1 MNMLN
6 EQLMALFTEVSGKP
20 VTLNTKIS
28 TLNLDSLDILEVSMK
43 MKNELN
49 INLNTDEFMS
59 MGTIEDLVTHIKN
72 SKL

>member
-6 EQLMALFTEVSGKP
+6 EQLIALFSEVSGKP

-28 TLNLDSLDILEVSMK
+28 TLNLDSLDTLEVSMK

-49 INLNTDEFMS
+49 INLNVDAFVS
-59 MGTIEDLVTHIKN
+59 MDTIEDLVSYVEN
-72 SKL
+72 LKL

>member
-6 EQLMALFTEVSGKP
+6 EQLIALFSEVSGKP

-28 TLNLDSLDILEVSMK
+28 TLNLDSLDTLEVSMK

-49 INLNTDEFMS
+49 INLNTDEFVS
-59 MGTIEDLVTHIKN
+59 MDTIEDLVTHVKN
-72 SKL
+72 LKL